1 MNYWLYII
9 IPLISACIGWITIWI
24 AIKMLFRPLKPTRF
38 LGLRVQGVFPKQQQR
53 LAETIG
59 RTVSKQLLSF
69 DRISDQI
76 SNSSNLEK
84 IMPLIENHI
93 DDFLRNRLAT
103 EIPMIGMFVGDKT
116 IEILKKA
123 FMKELS
129 LLFPIIMKEYAA
141 NIKHE
146 LDLEKIVTRKIAELP
161 PSLLENLA
169 SRSMSREFKMVMV
182 LGGVTGLLIGVI
194 QVLIFQLL
202 G

>member
-1 MNYWLYII
+1 MNYWLYLI

-24 AIKMLFRPLKPTRF
+24 AIKMLFRPLKPTHF
-38 LGLRVQGVFPKQQQR
+38 LGLRIQGVFPKQQQK
-53 LAETIG
+53 LAENIG

-69 DRISDQI
+69 DNISDQI

-116 IEILKKA
+116 IDILKKA

-161 PSLLENLA
+161 PSLLETLV

-182 LGGVTGLLIGVI
+182 LGAITGLLIGVI